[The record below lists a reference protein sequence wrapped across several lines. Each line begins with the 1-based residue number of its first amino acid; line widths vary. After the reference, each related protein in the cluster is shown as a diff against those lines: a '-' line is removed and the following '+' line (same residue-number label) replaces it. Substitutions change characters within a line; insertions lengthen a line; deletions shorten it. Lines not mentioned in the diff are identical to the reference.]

1 MPLVC
6 HSPEITWTKK
16 KKKELLLV
24 SVPRDL
30 VSEDLGYRDFPSFIT
45 FNYWRDERASDASS
59 LSVNAYAIIILR

>member
-1 MPLVC
+1 
-6 HSPEITWTKK
+6 
-16 KKKELLLV
+16 
-24 SVPRDL
+24 VPRDL